1 MPFALMIFAYVNC
14 FDDLIQSA
22 IAILATQWLCGF
34 KDFLEDVLLVCAE
47 DLESVGIQ
55 HYGGENID
63 TSQATDI
70 SSQRRRRTKDRSSL
84 FVVQDSSGG

>member
-1 MPFALMIFAYVNC
+1 MISSNQRLRFLPPSGFAAF
-14 FDDLIQSA
+14 
-22 IAILATQWLCGF
+22 
-34 KDFLEDVLLVCAE
+34 DFLEDVLLACAE
-47 DLESVGIQ
+47 DLESVGTQ

-63 TSQATDI
+63 TSQATNI